1 MLKLTKTTRTLAA
14 LASLFC
20 ASHAMAAW
28 APEKPVEFIV
38 TAGAGG
44 GTDTFARTIQSIIV
58 KYKLMNAPIVVLN
71 KGGGSGGEGFV
82 YGSATPGDAYKV
94 TFATNNE
101 YLLPLVAKIGFSAES
116 FTPVA
121 AMALDE
127 FLIWVSANAPYT
139 NVAGFIDA
147 AKKGDGLRMGGS
159 QSKDVDQTLT
169 SIISATTGAKFTY
182 IPFKSGN
189 EAAVQLAG
197 GHIDANVNNPSENI
211 GQWKANMVRPL
222 CIFSTQRMEAGPK
235 ITKDQAWS
243 DIPTCKDQ
251 GLPIATY
258 QMPRTIWLPAGSSAE
273 AVEFYTE
280 LLKKVRE
287 TPEWKAYI
295 ERSSQTDTF
304 MTGNTLR
311 TYIKQDQERAGEV
324 FKREKWSLQ

>member
-1 MLKLTKTTRTLAA
+1 MKKIVKLVAA
-14 LASLFC
+14 LGITMVCSAS
-20 ASHAMAAW
+20 ASAAW
-28 APEKPVEFIV
+28 SPDKPVEFIV

-58 KYKLMNAPIVVLN
+58 KYKLMPAPIVVLN

-82 YGSATPGDAYKV
+82 YGSGTPGDPYKV

-101 YLLPLVAKIGFSAES
+101 YLLPLVAKMGYSAES

-127 FLIWVSANAPYT
+127 FLIWVNAESP
-139 NVAGFIDA
+139 NKDVKSFIEAG
-147 AKKGDGLRMGGS
+147 KKGDGLRMGGS

-169 SIISATTGAKFTY
+169 SIISAATGAKFNY

-211 GQWKANMVRPL
+211 GQWKAGMVRPL
-222 CIFSTQRMEAGPK
+222 CIFSTQRMAPGPK
-235 ITKDQAWS
+235 ITKELAWS
-243 DIPTCKDQ
+243 DIPTCKEQ
-251 GLPIATY
+251 GLPVDTY
-258 QMPRTIWLPAGSSAE
+258 QMPRTLWLPAGVSAD
-273 AVEFYTE
+273 AVEFYSAV
-280 LLKKVRE
+280 LKKVRE

-295 ERSSQTDTF
+295 ERSSQTDTLL
-304 MTGNTLR
+304 TGDALR
-311 TYIKQDQERAGEV
+311 TYIKQDQERAAEV
-324 FKREKWSLQ
+324 FKREKWVIQ